1 MSPGIAVIPSALMTR
16 SAFRLTLLPI
26 SRMMPPSMKIE
37 LALRSGFFKSPVT
50 IALMFLIRMEDM
62 SGLYQRDLLT
72 KSRVGKN
79 KNWYQSLILLSNKN
93 SVDAKTIAR
102 FKICLM
108 ENGPK
113 TKPNCGSGSRR
124 SEEHTSELQ
133 SPD

>member
-1 MSPGIAVIPSALMTR
+1 MSPGIAVIPSASMTR
-16 SAFRLTLLPI
+16 SAFRLMLLPI

-50 IALMFLIRMEDM
+50 IAPMFLIRMEDM

-72 KSRVGKN
+72 KSRAGKN

-93 SVDAKTIAR
+93 SVGAKIIAR
-102 FKICLM
+102 LKSCPM

-113 TKPNCGSGSRR
+113 TKPNCGSGSRKNSTKNR
-124 SEEHTSELQ
+124 AT
-133 SPD
+133 P